1 MSDNW
6 QKATH
11 TSNLGTPRLTY
22 LVINRTDG
30 GDWEDGSG
38 SHEASNSDF
47 AKSILLLQA
56 RGVDMYD
63 IGEVSGSRYT
73 VAATAN
79 TCPFANGETAG
90 DGDTNQIL
98 TDWLSSELGFSVE
111 VWNAKL
117 RSDDIWYD

>member
-22 LVINRTDG
+22 LVVNRTDG
-30 GDWEDGSG
+30 NDWEDGSG
-38 SHEASNSDF
+38 SHALSNSDF
-47 AKSILLLQA
+47 AKSILLLQS
-56 RGVDMYD
+56 RGIDMYD

-73 VAATAN
+73 MAVRADSVIYAD
-79 TCPFANGETAG
+79 GESIG
-90 DGDTNQIL
+90 DGAENSLL
-98 TDWLSSELGFSVE
+98 TTFLSDELGFSVE

>member
-1 MSDNW
+1 MSENW

-22 LVINRTDG
+22 LVVNRTDG

-38 SHEASNSDF
+38 SHTESNSDF
-47 AKSILLLQA
+47 SKSILLLQA

-63 IGEVSGSRYT
+63 IGEVVGSRYT

-79 TCPFANGETAG
+79 TCPLDEGQSIG
-90 DGDTNQIL
+90 DGAQNQF
-98 TDWLSSELGFSVE
+98 LSDYLAEHLGFGVE

>member
-22 LVINRTDG
+22 LVVNRTDG

-38 SHEASNSDF
+38 SHALSNSDF
-47 AKSILLLQA
+47 SKSILLLQA
-56 RGVDMYD
+56 RGVDIYD
-63 IGEVSGSRYT
+63 IGEVVGSRYT

-79 TCPFANGETAG
+79 TCPLG
-90 DGDTNQIL
+90 DGESIGDGGINDLL
-98 TDWLSSELGFSVE
+98 TDWLADELGFAVE

-117 RSDDIWYD
+117 RSDDIYYD